1 MSSYSIPGTSQAFD
15 VLDGTIEK
23 NGDNM
28 LKRIGLLSQ
37 GLLFLLF
44 GAFAQTSIA
53 GDGYLGMS
61 MPGWWRPFAAN
72 SPWNTPVPGTA
83 TTHPE
88 SGSIIGGMAYATRDN
103 LKAVRFADDFQ
114 STMHIVG
121 KLDPTTQQI
130 PKYYYHSYDQNHNTN
145 IYRFTHNENFWN
157 PDADEPFDITDAE
170 YPFIPGK
177 TVPENTEDGR
187 MTIIDVTSYPSYYA
201 FEVSHGKKD
210 LDAHG
215 HAQCSTFN
223 IWDLAGTGTV
233 KNRPICTGNTQWP
246 DCDDYWTCAGGRG
259 AGVPI
264 IAGIV
269 RPEELDLAVS
279 PGGDGKIHHA
289 LSFAYDYNRCGPPL
303 YPFAY
308 RNDGTYQGNEYPIEG
323 MLFQLRSDFPVNSIQ
338 NPYGRVIARTLK
350 TYGAVLVDGGGG
362 NSMAFNLQNLFTDAK
377 TNRDVWE
384 ERFPGFYNSITV
396 IDPSQ
401 FRVVNTPATLS
412 ANPLCDHAEICLCP

>member
-1 MSSYSIPGTSQAFD
+1 MYLKAQG
-15 VLDGTIEK
+15 EK
-23 NGDNM
+23 KGWCNVM
-28 LKRIGLLSQ
+28 FKRILLFSQ
-37 GLLFLLF
+37 GLLFLLC
-44 GAFAQTSIA
+44 GMLAQTSIA

-72 SPWNTPVPGTA
+72 SPWNTPIPVGA
-83 TTHPE
+83 ADHPDN
-88 SGSIIGGMAYATRDN
+88 GDIIDKMEALQVR
-103 LKAVRFADDFQ
+103 VRFANDYQ
-114 STMHIVG
+114 STMHVVG

-145 IYRFTHNENFWN
+145 LYRFTHNENFWN
-157 PDADEPFDITDAE
+157 PDANEPFDITDAE

-201 FEVSHGKKD
+201 FEVSHGKKE
-210 LDAHG
+210 LDTCYPIP
-215 HAQCSTFN
+215 HAQCTTFN
-223 IWDLAGTGTV
+223 VWDLAGTGTV
-233 KNRPICTGNTQWP
+233 KNRPICEGGLEWP
-246 DCDDYWTCAGGRG
+246 NCDDYWTCAGGRG
-259 AGVPI
+259 AGVPV

-269 RPEELDLAVS
+269 RPEELELAVS

-308 RNDGTYQGNEYPIEG
+308 RNDGTNPGNEYPIEG
-323 MLFQLRSDFPVNSIQ
+323 MLFQLKSTFNVSSIQ

-362 NSMAFNLQNLFTDAK
+362 NSMSFNLQNLFTDTQ
-377 TNRDVWE
+377 TNRQVWDE
-384 ERFPGFYNSITV
+384 KYPGFYDSIFNN
-396 IDPSQ
+396 IHPSN
-401 FRVVNTPATLS
+401 FRVVNTLETLS
-412 ANPLCDHAEICLCP
+412 ANPLCDHAETCLCP